1 MVRLCTICGFCNE
14 CLGVLWQF
22 LLAVVIE
29 VLEHSP
35 HKEKKGTENQVQKL
49 SRIFFFF
56 SLIDFLKKI
65 NEVDTCT

>member
-49 SRIFFFF
+49 SRNFFFF
-56 SLIDFLKKI
+56 H
-65 NEVDTCT
+65 